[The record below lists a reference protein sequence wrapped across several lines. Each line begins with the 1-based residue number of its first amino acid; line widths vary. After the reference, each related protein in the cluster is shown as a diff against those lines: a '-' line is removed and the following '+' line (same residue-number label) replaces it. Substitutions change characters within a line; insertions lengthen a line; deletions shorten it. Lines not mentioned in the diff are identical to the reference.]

1 MSEQRKKTKRST
13 ETLTS
18 RVRKVELT
26 FKEIESQLKEAI
38 SKLEARAERFQESEQ
53 RISGQIIDLQNQIR
67 QNMPT
72 GPNPENLITLEEGYA
87 VNLEE
92 LEKRMEEKYSLLA
105 ERERELQ
112 ELQKRISA
120 EFEGVRTQIKERDLL
135 LGARENLLRNQGGS
149 KKRGARLVSFFV
161 DIGKK
166 Q

>member
-1 MSEQRKKTKRST
+1 MGQQREKTKRST

-26 FKEIESQLKEAI
+26 FEEIESQLKQSI
-38 SKLEARAERFQESEQ
+38 SKLEAGAERFRESEQ
-53 RISGQIIDLQNQIR
+53 RISEQIIDLQNQIKE
-67 QNMPT
+67 NMST

-112 ELQKRISA
+112 ELQKKILA
-120 EFEGVRTQIKERDLL
+120 EFEGLKAEIKERDLL
-135 LGARENLLRNQGGS
+135 LAARENLLPNQGGS
-149 KKRGARLVSFFV
+149 KRRSARLVSFLV

-166 Q
+166 H

>member
-1 MSEQRKKTKRST
+1 MIQQRKKTKRPT

-18 RVRKVELT
+18 RVRKIELT
-26 FKEIESQLKEAI
+26 FKEMESQLKQAI
-38 SKLEARAERFQESEQ
+38 SKLEARAERFKESEQ
-53 RISGQIIDLQNQIR
+53 RISEQIIDLQNQIR
-67 QNMPT
+67 ENRST

-120 EFEGVRTQIKERDLL
+120 EFEGLRAEIKGKDLL
-135 LGARENLLRNQGGS
+135 LAARENLLQNQGGS
-149 KKRGARLVSFFV
+149 KKRGARLVSFLV

-166 Q
+166 H

>member
-1 MSEQRKKTKRST
+1 MSQQRKKTKRST
-13 ETLTS
+13 GTLTS
-18 RVRKVELT
+18 RVRKIELT
-26 FKEIESQLKEAI
+26 FKGMESQLKQAI
-38 SKLEARAERFQESEQ
+38 SKLEAKAERFKESEQ
-53 RISGQIIDLQNQIR
+53 RISEQNIELQNQIR
-67 QNMPT
+67 ENMPT

-120 EFEGVRTQIKERDLL
+120 EFEGLKAEIKERDLL
-135 LGARENLLRNQGGS
+135 LAARENLLQNQVGG
-149 KKRGARLVSFFV
+149 KKRSARLVSFLV

-166 Q
+166 H

>member
-1 MSEQRKKTKRST
+1 MSQQRKKTKRST
-13 ETLTS
+13 GTLTS
-18 RVRKVELT
+18 RVRKIELT
-26 FKEIESQLKEAI
+26 FKGMESQLKQAI
-38 SKLEARAERFQESEQ
+38 SKLEAKVERFKESEQ
-53 RISGQIIDLQNQIR
+53 RISEQNIELQNQIR
-67 QNMPT
+67 ENMPT

-120 EFEGVRTQIKERDLL
+120 EFEGLKAEIKERDLL
-135 LGARENLLRNQGGS
+135 LAARENLLQNQVGG
-149 KKRGARLVSFFV
+149 KKRSARLVSFLV

-166 Q
+166 H